1 MATIATQ
8 SLSQLVKVHK
18 NIGESVNF
26 RKAFFD
32 VDGEE
37 RSGSNFYP
45 MAPQAEAL
53 RAVAESA
60 LSGGSILLAG
70 NAGTGKSSLLHMF
83 ADLLTIPYPGE
94 DFSAL
99 IGRVSDVSIVRS
111 LTALR
116 TEGRRWL
123 VVAPEFGDKDDFDS
137 ALQRALS
144 GALFSQGS
152 EEFVPSGSS
161 LIDDF
166 SQTSDFLH
174 NKGEFDGIVVVCDSV
189 DDLIDH
195 LLKEP
200 DSFISGQVQK
210 FTKFCASSRF
220 PVLFSAASDQ
230 DMSQFTVAEEEI
242 LVKFFQKIQPVT
254 ILGRI
259 GEWEELVGKHVL
271 EHPEGEVWKEV
282 TEYKDFRAVA
292 ESLSHSGLYQGSSD
306 RWLTEIVMQGGYPMH
321 PSALFALP
329 RMVSCLTLH
338 IKNAFNFFNDSS
350 PGGFTYFLRNF
361 AVVQPNGRL
370 HLYTADSLYTY
381 FEKVIQ
387 NDPANKDYVDA
398 LQKAVSSA
406 GDIPQAR
413 RILRMVLVFQMV
425 GSDRLRTKADDL
437 IWALHLGERETR
449 IARHSLDLLV
459 QRKSLIY
466 VEATGEYLL
475 PVQREKVSLDDALN
489 RMRSR
494 VRVQLDV
501 RGELQS
507 ALPRKR
513 YMAEGFNA
521 RYNTDRS
528 VFAKTF
534 VYSDMKDPVLFMDEA
549 NKLGSHVRPYRGDI
563 MVALT
568 IPEQESEL
576 TALRADLEAG
586 KFNSDR
592 LIVGIPKEA
601 SNFSK
606 EILEVHALER
616 LRVLE
621 PPFSDPSTA
630 ENKQIVKMLEASSA
644 AMKASLAKLFDYKNF
659 VFYYNGKLDS
669 DMDEEAFKR
678 YIDEKITVLVGK
690 PTVMTEPSLGFVRDP
705 GHARRQRQVAIN
717 YLLSCTDDIAVRAD
731 FGAPGRILKKSLAEA
746 GIIKAVEEKSQWTH
760 YELAEKWPEDGF
772 AAGVSFLR
780 SQIIAGAGGEKMTP
794 AVQAVMPLLE
804 APYSFTPSAAEMMIA
819 VLAWKWNRSLQFCKN
834 WQRAQAEGRNEL
846 LETVPIT
853 AESIFELVGNPDNWA
868 IKYIDATE
876 DQKKY
881 LSGFD
886 RFCTEDGHEDSLWIR
901 ASHGILS
908 AYSRLPQAAKV
919 PGASGDA
926 LADSLCEALEE
937 AKSLKKDNE
946 LRDFAEK
953 TLPKVLGMPDVFSWS
968 AYSNEM
974 ISSLH
979 LAFDKLERVVSSRRE
994 RLERGLAKVFQPEGE
1009 ELSWNEA
1016 GARWLSTQKREELA
1030 PWKDEAQALDESC
1043 GSGNLEDLLEGLG
1056 FEPFDKWDCDHDDEI
1071 IERFRAMREDT
1082 EWAVYSSAYSAE
1094 TAEQALLSLSE
1105 PVLSQFDF
1113 DSDYL
1118 EGMFAEELET
1128 VSWPRFAREAAEKD
1142 DEEEEGAEPKAETPA
1157 KEEAPAKEESPADI
1171 IALLSSRQQEK
1182 EISLDFLFDNSVCL
1196 PRPKTVEPR
1205 RGAQSAF
1212 WQLSAQLRQ
1221 RENDVREAQERAEAE
1236 AAAAEAEAAA
1246 AAEAAFPPPP
1256 EMSFEEESLVP
1267 DDIAEMVEEQPA
1279 PVQEEAPASTSRVE
1293 LDESLLEWL

>member
-18 NIGESVNF
+18 DSGAAVNF

-37 RSGSNFYP
+37 RGSSNFYP

-70 NAGTGKSSLLHMF
+70 NEGTGKSSLLHMF
-83 ADLLTIPYPGE
+83 ANLLTIPYPGA

-99 IGRVSDVSIVRS
+99 IGRVSDVGVVRA

-174 NKGEFDGIVVVCDSV
+174 GKGEFDGIVVVCDSV
-189 DDLIDH
+189 DDLLDH

-200 DSFISGQVQK
+200 DSFISNQVQK

-271 EHPEGEVWKEV
+271 EHPAGEVWKEV
-282 TEYKDFRAVA
+282 TEYKDFRAVT
-292 ESLSHSGLYQGSSD
+292 ESLSHSGLYQGASD
-306 RWLTEIVMQGGYPMH
+306 RWLTETVMQGGYPMH

-338 IKNAFNFFNDSS
+338 NKNAFNFFNDSS

-466 VEATGEYLL
+466 AEATGEYLL
-475 PVQREKVSLDDALN
+475 PVQRQKVSLDDALN

-549 NKLGSHVRPYRGDI
+549 NKLGSHVRPYHGDI

-576 TALRADLEAG
+576 AALRSDLEAG

-621 PPFSDPSTA
+621 PPFSDPSSP
-630 ENKQIVKMLEASSA
+630 ENKQIVKMLETSSA
-644 AMKASLAKLFDYKNF
+644 AMKESLAKLFDYKNF

-678 YIDEKITVLVGK
+678 YIDEKITVLIGK
-690 PTVMTEPSLGFVRDP
+690 PTVMTEPSLGYVRDP
-705 GHARRQRQVAIN
+705 GHGRRQRQVAIN

-760 YELAEKWPEDGF
+760 YELAENWPEDGF
-772 AAGVSFLR
+772 AAGVTFLR
-780 SQIIAGAGGEKMTP
+780 DQLITGAGGEKMTP

-819 VLAWKWNRSLQFCKN
+819 VLAWKWRRSLQFCKN

-853 AESIFELVGNPDNWA
+853 AESIFELVGNPANWA

-876 DQKKY
+876 DQKQY

-886 RFCTEDGHEDSLWIR
+886 RFCAEGDDDSLWVR
-901 ASHGILS
+901 ASRGIIG
-908 AYSRLPQAAKV
+908 AYGNLPQAAKI
-919 PGASGDA
+919 PGATGDE
-926 LADSLCEALEE
+926 LADSLCKVLED
-937 AKSLKKDNE
+937 AQALKKDNE

-953 TLPKVLGMPDVFSWS
+953 TLPKVLGMPDIFSWS
-968 AYSNEM
+968 AYSHEM

-979 LAFDKLERVVSSRRE
+979 IAFDKLEKVVPSRRE
-994 RLERGLAKVFQPEGE
+994 LLGQGLAKLFQPEGK

-1016 GARWLSTQKREELA
+1016 GALWLSTQKREELM
-1030 PWKDEAQALDESC
+1030 PWKNEAEALDEAC

-1094 TAEQALLSLSE
+1094 TAEQALLALSQ

-1118 EGMFAEELET
+1118 EGMFCEELEN
-1128 VSWPRFAREAAEKD
+1128 VSWPRFAREASEKD
-1142 DEEEEGAEPKAETPA
+1142 DEDEEEERGEET

-1171 IALLSSRQQEK
+1171 IALLSARQQEK

-1196 PRPKTVEPR
+1196 PRPATVEPR

-1212 WQLSAQLRQ
+1212 WQLSANLRHK
-1221 RENDVREAQERAEAE
+1221 ESEAREAEERR
-1236 AAAAEAEAAA
+1236 
-1246 AAEAAFPPPP
+1246 AAEAAEAVEASQASFPPPP
-1256 EMSFEEESLVP
+1256 EMSFEEESIVP
-1267 DDIAEMVEEQPA
+1267 DEIAEMVAEQPE
-1279 PVQEEAPASTSRVE
+1279 PVQEEAPRAQRVAPE